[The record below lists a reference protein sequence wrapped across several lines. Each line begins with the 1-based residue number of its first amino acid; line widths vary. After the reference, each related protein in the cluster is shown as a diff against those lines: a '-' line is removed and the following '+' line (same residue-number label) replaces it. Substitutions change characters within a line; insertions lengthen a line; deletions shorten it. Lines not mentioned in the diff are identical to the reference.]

1 MIPSSNI
8 INFMGASKFGTAD
21 ALAIVGVILL
31 LAFSAFFSSAET
43 AFSKVNLIRLKN
55 YADEKRKGARRA
67 LYICENF
74 DKTLSTILVGN
85 NLVNIA
91 STTICAYLFGK
102 FIVDPTIANLVNT
115 IAMTIIVLIFGE
127 IMPKSLAKNHPE
139 SYAMKIS
146 GFLYILI
153 KILTPITFIFGLMQK
168 AANRKHKETE
178 PTVTEDELESIIDTM
193 TEEGV
198 IDSEEA
204 NLLQGALDLSSHT
217 VYDIMT
223 PRVDIIAISVDD
235 DLETIKN
242 TFIEYQFSRL
252 PVYENDKDNI
262 VGILNQKD
270 FMTKILQNQEI
281 NIKELM
287 AEPTFVT
294 ETMKV
299 DDLIRLMQKEKK
311 HLTIVLDEYGGTSG
325 IVSMEDALEE
335 MVGEIYDE
343 HDEEV
348 KTEPIQKIS
357 DTEYIL
363 DPDVSIE
370 DLYEELEIEHL
381 PESSYSSVGGMLYEM
396 SESVPELNA
405 VFNVT
410 AIDDVLNEHNDYV
423 QTITELTYTITK
435 MEDRRITEVHLLVD
449 RHGEEDEKE
458 KPAEDAEQKADTD
471 TESNN

>member
-8 INFMGASKFGTAD
+8 INFLGASKFGTGD

-43 AFSKVNLIRLKN
+43 AFSRSNLIRLKN

-67 LYICENF
+67 IYICENF

-91 STTICAYLFGK
+91 STTICAYLFTK
-102 FIVDPTIANLVNT
+102 FILDPTVANIVNT
-115 IAMTIIVLIFGE
+115 AAMTIIVLIFGE
-127 IMPKSLAKNHPE
+127 ILPKSLAKNNPE
-139 SYAMKIS
+139 NYAMKIS
-146 GFLYILI
+146 GFLFALM
-153 KILTPITFIFGLMQK
+153 KILTPITFFFGLLQK
-168 AANRKHKETE
+168 AANRKHKETA

-204 NLLQGALDLSSHT
+204 NLLQGALDLSTHT

-223 PRVDIIAISVDD
+223 PRVDIIAVNIED

-270 FMTKILQNQEI
+270 FMTKILKNEEI

-287 AEPTFVT
+287 SEPTFVT

-311 HLTIVLDEYGGTSG
+311 HLTIVLDEHGGTSG

-343 HDEEV
+343 HDEEDDI
-348 KTEPIQKIS
+348 EPIQKIS

-363 DPDVSIE
+363 NPEVSIE
-370 DLYEELEIEHL
+370 DLYKELEIEHL
-381 PESSYSSVGGMLYEM
+381 PESSYSSLGGMLYEM

-410 AIDDVLNEHNDYV
+410 AIDDILNEHNDYV

-435 MEDRRITEVHLLVD
+435 MEERRITEVHLLVN
-449 RHGEEDEKE
+449 RHGEEDDKE
-458 KPAEDAEQKADTD
+458 KADSNSEDKADSGAD
-471 TESNN
+471 TNE

>member
-1 MIPSSNI
+1 MIPPSNI
-8 INFMGASKFGTAD
+8 INFLGASNFGTGD

-31 LAFSAFFSSAET
+31 LFFSAFFSSAET
-43 AFSKVNLIRLKN
+43 AFSKVNLIRMKN

-102 FIVDPTIANLVNT
+102 FIIDPTIANLVNT
-115 IAMTIIVLIFGE
+115 VAMTIIVLIFGE
-127 IMPKSLAKNHPE
+127 IMPKSIAKNNPE
-139 SYAMKIS
+139 NYAMRIS
-146 GFLYILI
+146 GILYFFM
-153 KILTPITFIFGLMQK
+153 KVLTPITFFFGLLQK
-168 AANRKHKETE
+168 AANRKSKEAA

-204 NLLQGALDLSSHT
+204 NLLQGALDLSTHT

-223 PRVDIIAISVDD
+223 PRVDIIAVSIDD
-235 DLETIKN
+235 NLDVIKD

-270 FMTKILQNQEI
+270 FMTKILKNEEVV
-281 NIKELM
+281 IKELM

-343 HDEEV
+343 HDDEEEIIV
-348 KTEPIQKIS
+348 PINKTS

-363 DPDVSIE
+363 NPEVSIE
-370 DLYEELEIEHL
+370 DLYKELEIEHL

-396 SESVPELNA
+396 SESVPELGS

-410 AIDDVLNEHNDYV
+410 AIDDVLNDHNDYV

-435 MEDRRITEVHLLVD
+435 MEERRITEVHLLVN
-449 RHGEEDEKE
+449 RHGEEDEKDSKE
-458 KPAEDAEQKADTD
+458 KDSETSATD
-471 TESNN
+471 SNE

>member
-1 MIPSSNI
+1 SNI
-8 INFMGASKFGTAD
+8 INFLGASNFGTGD

-43 AFSKVNLIRLKN
+43 AFSKVNLIRMKN

-102 FIVDPTIANLVNT
+102 FIIDPTIANLVNT
-115 IAMTIIVLIFGE
+115 VAMTIIVLIFGE
-127 IMPKSLAKNHPE
+127 IMPKSIAKNNPE
-139 SYAMKIS
+139 NYAMKIS
-146 GFLYILI
+146 GILYFFM
-153 KILTPITFIFGLMQK
+153 KVLTPITFFFGLLQK
-168 AANRKHKETE
+168 AANRKSKEAA

-204 NLLQGALDLSSHT
+204 NLLQGALDLSTHT

-223 PRVDIIAISVDD
+223 PRVDIIAVSIDD
-235 DLETIKN
+235 NLDVIKD

-270 FMTKILQNQEI
+270 FMTKILKNEEVV
-281 NIKELM
+281 IKELM

-343 HDEEV
+343 HDDEEEIIV
-348 KTEPIQKIS
+348 PINKVS
-357 DTEYIL
+357 ETEYIL
-363 DPDVSIE
+363 NPEVSIE
-370 DLYEELEIEHL
+370 DLYKELEIEHL

-396 SESVPELNA
+396 SESVPELGS

-410 AIDDVLNEHNDYV
+410 AIDDVLNDHNDYV

-435 MEDRRITEVHLLVD
+435 MEERRITEVHLLVN
-449 RHGEEDEKE
+449 RHGEEDEKDSKE
-458 KPAEDAEQKADTD
+458 KDSETSATD
-471 TESNN
+471 SNE